1 MEIGLVGAPN
11 SGKSTF
17 FNAATLQNAETGNR
31 PFVTIKPSQGT
42 GYVRV
47 TCPCNDL
54 GTACNPQH
62 GYCKS
67 GERFVPITFWDVAGL
82 VPDAWQGKGLGNQ
95 FMNDIMQAKAL
106 IHVLDVSGSTNTE
119 GEIVGEGNF
128 DPRETVGFLEKEIVY
143 WIKSILDRGWKET
156 QRRVSAGS
164 AYEALAVPLSGLGV
178 SEEDVKAVLV
188 RKGFEEKPQ
197 HWTDDTLMRFAEEI
211 RKTSKPMV
219 IAANKADLASGEK
232 NLKLLR
238 EEFPN
243 ETIVPVSAEAEL
255 ALRKAD
261 EHGLIEYTPG
271 SSDFK
276 ELKPLEGKQGEA
288 LNYIRENVLK
298 KYGSTGVQ
306 EMINK
311 TAFDLLDLIV
321 VFPVQDAHKWIS
333 AKGNVLPDAHL
344 LKNGS
349 NALDL
354 AFKIHTDIGNAF
366 LSAMNCKNQQ
376 KIGKDHE
383 LEHMDVVRIMTR

>member
-17 FNAATLQNAETGNR
+17 FNAATLQNVETGNR

-42 GYVRV
+42 GYVKV
-47 TCPCNDL
+47 KCPCNEL
-54 GTACNPQH
+54 GQTCNPRQ
-62 GYCKS
+62 GYCKQ
-67 GERFVPITFWDVAGL
+67 GWRFVPLILWDVAGL
-82 VPDAWQGKGLGNQ
+82 VPNAWQGKGLGNQ
-95 FMNDIMQAKAL
+95 FMNDIMQSKAL

-119 GEIVGEGNF
+119 GEIVGEGSF
-128 DPRETVGFLEKEIVY
+128 DPCETVRFLEKEIVY
-143 WIKSILDRGWKET
+143 WIKSILDKDWKET

-164 AYEALAVPLSGLGV
+164 AFEALAVPLSGLGV
-178 SEEDVKAVLV
+178 SEEDVKAVLN
-188 RKGFEEKPQ
+188 RGNFEEKPQ
-197 HWTDDTLMRFAEEI
+197 HWNDDTLMHFAEEI
-211 RKTSKPMV
+211 RKTSKPMI
-219 IAANKADLASGEK
+219 IAANKADLKSGEE
-232 NLKLLR
+232 NLKILR

-271 SSDFK
+271 SADFK

-321 VFPVQDAHKWIS
+321 VFPVQDAHKWMS

-344 LKNGS
+344 LKRGS

-366 LSAMNCKNQQ
+366 LAAMNCKNQQ

-383 LEHMDVVRIMTR
+383 LEHLDVVRIMTR